1 MLNHF
6 IADGR
11 IGSTICPTV
20 HQEER
25 SLSPGASQGPIAQAH
40 IHACHEELMND
51 TMKHDE
57 FPPNEM
63 LAHVSPFHEPHS
75 LGEHFVGAGHLNI
88 LVGIRRDIA
97 ERVPLIIL
105 TGEEGCGKSVLGQ
118 MVAAEASSGLVTVL
132 LDQGIDSFEEMVG
145 RIGASLDVVLAEDA
159 ENGVADL
166 VEQIAV
172 CVAVKNIRLL
182 VVCDGAEGMYL
193 ATLER
198 LRKMMDRLNKVVVSM
213 QLLLIGRVGLLE
225 NLRQLSICN
234 FEEIEESR
242 YSLAP
247 LNQAETRSYIDFC
260 RQRMGEAERAIF
272 TPENA
277 DRIYQESGGNFRRIH
292 HFGEQLCNRYNKDAS
307 FWVLLENVEGGIGR
321 SNAYVDQAK
330 LLWQRFDPH
339 RLPKKYLYFGGA
351 IAAAALALVLALAG
365 EDERPGP
372 VEPET
377 EVAVQQA
384 APEDDEE
391 IFEQA
396 VVDGPDTA
404 TVADQAADE
413 QVASVVLQ
421 DSDAALPS
429 EKEEGPLPGGDS
441 QGLSIKSPTQ
451 LPVELPQA
459 PEMLPAGEA
468 IAEVTKSSAV
478 EELDPARAQLREA
491 DVLLAEAQEAV
502 EAAMR
507 QQGKELVTAPQAQ
520 LLIVDK
526 QQMDNRPGIG
536 NGGVTEIVV
545 QPAKVIAQGQ
555 QATRADAA
563 PLFHPDRV
571 KKLKEP
577 EDIDAPV
584 LKATVR
590 REGDD
595 VIAGEQRV
603 PGQQGKVLLL
613 QRDTLRDKLVKGR
626 QGDTAAPASGGDGTG
641 SSPDA
646 AEVMPPAT
654 RESQPQGETL
664 AGTAP
669 KKIPVLAKVIVPGK
683 SKSGGNSIYPAR
695 LAASSSWL
703 AGVKDGKYTM
713 QLMALTSTDARENVQ
728 ATLAR
733 PSYVS
738 QADNLY
744 ILEKEDRSTV
754 YVFLGEYDS
763 LADAR
768 AARQTIPADLQQYAP
783 YVLSIQEAVQKV
795 R

>member
-1 MLNHF
+1 
-6 IADGR
+6 
-11 IGSTICPTV
+11 
-20 HQEER
+20 
-25 SLSPGASQGPIAQAH
+25 
-40 IHACHEELMND
+40 MND
-51 TMKHDE
+51 TMNHDE
-57 FPPNEM
+57 FAPNEM
-63 LAHVSPFHEPHS
+63 LSHVSPFHEPHS
-75 LGEHFVGAGHLNI
+75 LGEHFIGAGHLNI

-118 MVAAEASSGLVTVL
+118 MIVAEASSGSVAVL

-145 RIGASLDVVLAEDA
+145 RIAASLDVVPAEDA

-182 VVCDGAEGMYL
+182 VICDGAEAMYL

-213 QLLLIGRVGLLE
+213 QLLLIGRAGLLE

-242 YSLAP
+242 YTLAP

-260 RQRMGEAERAIF
+260 RQRMGEAESAIF

-292 HFGEQLCNRYNKDAS
+292 YFGEQLCNRYNKDAS
-307 FWVLLENVEGGIGR
+307 FWVLLENVQGGNGR
-321 SNAYVDQAK
+321 NNAYVERAK
-330 LLWQRFDPH
+330 LLWQRVDLRRFP
-339 RLPKKYLYFGGA
+339 RKPLYFGGLVA
-351 IAAAALALVLALAG
+351 VAGLALMLVLAG

-372 VEPET
+372 VEPEP
-377 EVAVQQA
+377 EMAVEQVAPDV
-384 APEDDEE
+384 DEE
-391 IFEQA
+391 IVEQV

-413 QVASVVLQ
+413 EVASVVLQ
-421 DSDAALPS
+421 ESDVVSPSDKEEEQLADSDRL
-429 EKEEGPLPGGDS
+429 E
-441 QGLSIKSPTQ
+441 LSMASPAQ
-451 LPVELPQA
+451 VVIELPPA
-459 PEMLPAGEA
+459 PDMLPAGEA
-468 IAEVTKSSAV
+468 IAEVAKSSEV
-478 EELDPARAQLREA
+478 EVLDPARAQLREA

-507 QQGKELVTAPQAQ
+507 QQGKELVAPPSAPQR
-520 LLIVDK
+520 IVDE
-526 QQMDNRPGIG
+526 QQLDNRPGAE

-545 QPAKVIAQGQ
+545 QPAKVITQGQ
-555 QATRADAA
+555 QATRVDVPTA

-571 KKLKEP
+571 KKFKEP
-577 EDIDAPV
+577 ADIDAPV
-584 LKATVR
+584 LKGTAQ

-595 VIAGEQRV
+595 VIAGEQMV

-613 QRDTLRDKLVKGR
+613 QRDNLRDKLVKGR
-626 QGDTAAPASGGDGTG
+626 QGDTAAPSLGGDGKG
-641 SSPDA
+641 ALPDGA
-646 AEVMPPAT
+646 AVVPPAT
-654 RESQPQGETL
+654 LQSQPQGETL

-669 KKIPVLAKVIVPGK
+669 KKIPVLAKVIMPEK

-703 AGVKDGKYTM
+703 TGVKDGKYTM
-713 QLMALTSTDARENVQ
+713 QLMALTSADARENVQ

-763 LADAR
+763 LAAAR

-783 YVLSIQEAVQKV
+783 YVLSVQEAVQKV